1 MNAEQQ
7 VAVVTGANS
16 GVGLAIARQL
26 LLLSPHSPT
35 LVLACRN
42 EKRGAR
48 ARAQLLQDFP
58 SADIRL
64 IELDTSNVL
73 SVQTAARE
81 ITSLGRLDLLFCNA
95 GAMAIKSLNILG
107 IIRGLTH
114 PIAFFESSEA
124 LVQQQ
129 GLVTPDGLGQT
140 FQTNVFGHYLLVH
153 KLLPVLSRAKGR
165 VIWTGSSAS
174 QLEFSQLD
182 YMHIHGLKPY
192 ESSKYIVDQIS
203 QKMDER
209 LRQKGV
215 RCFVGEPG
223 NVCTS
228 FLANIGVPVLQM
240 LIVVVF
246 YLMRICGLQRFTID
260 AQCASAAFIYLAF
273 ARDEEV
279 DASQKYYSCASRWGH
294 SSVVRAP
301 LECCTKDADFLI
313 SKLDALVDRF
323 DQ

>member
-1 MNAEQQ
+1 
-7 VAVVTGANS
+7 
-16 GVGLAIARQL
+16 
-26 LLLSPHSPT
+26 
-35 LVLACRN
+35 
-42 EKRGAR
+42 
-48 ARAQLLQDFP
+48 
-58 SADIRL
+58 
-64 IELDTSNVL
+64 
-73 SVQTAARE
+73 
-81 ITSLGRLDLLFCNA
+81 
-95 GAMAIKSLNILG
+95 
-107 IIRGLTH
+107 
-114 PIAFFESSEA
+114 
-124 LVQQQ
+124 
-129 GLVTPDGLGQT
+129 
-140 FQTNVFGHYLLVH
+140 
-153 KLLPVLSRAKGR
+153 
-165 VIWTGSSAS
+165 
-174 QLEFSQLD
+174 
-182 YMHIHGLKPY
+182 MHIHGLKPY

-215 RCFVGEPG
+215 
-223 NVCTS
+223 S

>member
-1 MNAEQQ
+1 MSAKQ

-26 LLLSPHSPT
+26 LLSPHSPI
-35 LVLACRN
+35 LVLACRS
-42 EKRGAR
+42 EKRGAQ
-48 ARAQLLQDFP
+48 ARAQLLCEFP
-58 SADIRL
+58 LADIRL
-64 IELDTSNVL
+64 IELDTSNTM
-73 SVQTAARE
+73 SVQNAARE
-81 ITSLGRLDLLFCNA
+81 IAQLGRLDLLFCNA
-95 GAMAIKSLNILG
+95 GAMAIKSLNIPG
-107 IIRGLTH
+107 IIRGLLTH

-124 LVQQQ
+124 LVQQS
-129 GLVTPDGLGQT
+129 GLVTPDGLGLT

-153 KLLPVLSRAKGR
+153 KLLPVLSRTKGR

-174 QLEFSQLD
+174 QLEFSQSD
-182 YMHIHGLKPY
+182 YMHIHGHKPY

-209 LRQKGV
+209 LRKQNV

-228 FLANIGVPVLQM
+228 FLANIGIPVLQM
-240 LIVVVF
+240 LIVFVF
-246 YLMRICGLQRFTID
+246 YIMRFCGLQRFTID

-273 ARDEEV
+273 ARDEEL

-313 SKLDALVDRF
+313 NKLDALVDRF